1 MNSIKMDILLIFERK
16 IKINSI
22 NLNQPNNC
30 CLCFLKSKDL
40 VSIKLLKALYLHFS
54 MLSFLLML
62 TLKNI
67 ATVF

>member
-30 CLCFLKSKDL
+30 CLYSLKSEAL
-40 VSIKLLKALYLHFS
+40 V
-54 MLSFLLML
+54 
-62 TLKNI
+62 
-67 ATVF
+67 